1 MGLLSF
7 LGKQEE
13 KNDLKNLVAQGA
25 IIVDVR
31 TAGEFNTGHIVGS
44 KNIPL
49 DSIATNMSELKKSNA
64 VIITCCASGMR
75 SGVAANQLN
84 SVGIEAINGGSWY
97 SVKLAAD
104 QECK

>member
-7 LGKQEE
+7 LGKQDSGS
-13 KNDLKNLVAQGA
+13 DLKELIANGA
-25 IIVDVR
+25 IIIDVR

-49 DSIATNMSELKKSNA
+49 DSIGSNLSELKGLN
-64 VIITCCASGMR
+64 VPVITCCASGMR
-75 SGVAANQLN
+75 SGVAARQLE
-84 SVGIEAINGGSWY
+84 SVGVKAINGGSWY
-97 SVKLAAD
+97 SVKLVAE

>member
-7 LGKQEE
+7 FDNQEKKQ
-13 KNDLKNLVAQGA
+13 DLKSLVAQGA
-25 IIVDVR
+25 LIIDVR
-31 TAGEFNTGHIVGS
+31 TPGEFNTGHVVGS

-49 DSIATNMSELKKSNA
+49 DAIAAHISDLQKMN
-64 VIITCCASGMR
+64 VPIIACCASGMR
-75 SGVAANQLN
+75 SGVAANQLK

-97 SVKLAAD
+97 SVKIEAE